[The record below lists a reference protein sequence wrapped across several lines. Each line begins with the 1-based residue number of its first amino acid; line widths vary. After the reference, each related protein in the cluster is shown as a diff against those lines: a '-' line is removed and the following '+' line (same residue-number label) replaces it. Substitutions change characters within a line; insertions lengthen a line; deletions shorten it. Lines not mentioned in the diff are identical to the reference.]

1 MRRTS
6 SGRNMFVHVTA
17 ANLLF
22 DILIILSL
30 NLYTSIT

>member
-6 SGRNMFVHVTA
+6 SGRNMFVHVIA

-22 DILIILSL
+22 GIKYKYTIIEF
-30 NLYTSIT
+30 I